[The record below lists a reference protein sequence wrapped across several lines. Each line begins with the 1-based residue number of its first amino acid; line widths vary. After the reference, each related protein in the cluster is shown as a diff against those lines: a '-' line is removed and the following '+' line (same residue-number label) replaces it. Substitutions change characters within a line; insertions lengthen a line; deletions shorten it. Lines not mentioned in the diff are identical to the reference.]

1 MQYFFEVRSIMIKR
15 FFYYLLKNP
24 IHLIEA
30 IVFRLNVF
38 LPDKIY
44 LSLLYRCKFGK
55 WIDWKN
61 PKTFS
66 EKIQWL
72 KVFGPK
78 SEYSKYVDK
87 YSVKKIVAEK
97 IGSQHVI
104 PTIGVWDNVDD
115 ISLDVLPNKFALKTN
130 HGCGDH
136 IFCYNKSNFDI
147 DAARRNLRP
156 VLNQTYGS
164 FLESHYSLIPP
175 KIYAEELLEQKG
187 TLQPFDY
194 KFMCCDG
201 EVRFILL
208 ATGRGSDSGTKF
220 NAYDLSWKKLDYI
233 IGPEKSYEDFP
244 APPVEDLSKM
254 IHIAKKIAA
263 HFVHVRVD
271 LYDIDG
277 KIYIGELTFTPEA
290 GVMSYFNNKA
300 VKAAGHLK

>member
-1 MQYFFEVRSIMIKR
+1 MIKR

-115 ISLDVLPNKFALKTN
+115 IEWDSLPQQYVLKITDEAGGNGVFICRDSTKFDRNVAIEKIREIMRKKKSVKDVHREHPYEFVTRRIIAEKYMEDE
-130 HGCGDH
+130 CGE
-136 IFCYNKSNFDI
+136 
-147 DAARRNLRP
+147 LR
-156 VLNQTYGS
+156 
-164 FLESHYSLIPP
+164 
-175 KIYAEELLEQKG
+175 
-187 TLQPFDY
+187 DY
-194 KFMCCDG
+194 KFFCFDG
-201 EVRFILL
+201 VVKCLQVDYDRFIEHHRNIYDTEWNLL
-208 ATGRGSDSGTKF
+208 PFSIQYPS
-220 NAYDLSWKKLDYI
+220 KKNVVIDKPLNFEVMLDI
-233 IGPEKSYEDFP
+233 
-244 APPVEDLSKM
+244 ARCLSKG
-254 IHIAKKIAA
+254 
-263 HFVHVRVD
+263 FPHVRID
-271 LYDIDG
+271 LYNING
-277 KIYIGELTFTPEA
+277 NVYFGEMTFYHGSGYEH
-290 GVMSYFNNKA
+290 FNPSEWDYKFGEWLRLPS
-300 VKAAGHLK
+300 KEMR

>member
-1 MQYFFEVRSIMIKR
+1 MIKEKIR
-15 FFYYLLKNP
+15 AIFERYPYL
-24 IHLIEA
+24 
-30 IVFRLNVF
+30 
-38 LPDKIY
+38 Y
-44 LSLLYRCKFGK
+44 LTQLYIKKRHRIPNF
-55 WIDWKN
+55 KN
-61 PKTFS
+61 PKDLS
-66 EKIQWL
+66 EIVMSEALYNNLGQYAPYADKVKVREYIEEWGLGEYLPKI
-72 KVFGPK
+72 
-78 SEYSKYVDK
+78 Y
-87 YSVKKIVAEK
+87 
-97 IGSQHVI
+97 
-104 PTIGVWDNVDD
+104 GVWDNVDD

-271 LYDIDG
+271 LYDING

-290 GVMSYFNNKA
+290 GVMSYYNNKA

>member
-1 MQYFFEVRSIMIKR
+1 MQYFFEVKSIMIKR

-30 IVFRLNVF
+30 IVFRLNVV

-115 ISLDVLPNKFALKTN
+115 IEWDSLPQQYVLKITDEGGSNGVFICRDSAEFDRNAAIEKIRNIMCKKK
-130 HGCGDH
+130 
-136 IFCYNKSNFDI
+136 KSQ
-147 DAARRNLRP
+147 RRSSR
-156 VLNQTYGS
+156 T
-164 FLESHYSLIPP
+164 SL
-175 KIYAEELLEQKG
+175 
-187 TLQPFDY
+187 
-194 KFMCCDG
+194 
-201 EVRFILL
+201 
-208 ATGRGSDSGTKF
+208 
-220 NAYDLSWKKLDYI
+220 
-233 IGPEKSYEDFP
+233 
-244 APPVEDLSKM
+244 
-254 IHIAKKIAA
+254 
-263 HFVHVRVD
+263 
-271 LYDIDG
+271 
-277 KIYIGELTFTPEA
+277 
-290 GVMSYFNNKA
+290 
-300 VKAAGHLK
+300 